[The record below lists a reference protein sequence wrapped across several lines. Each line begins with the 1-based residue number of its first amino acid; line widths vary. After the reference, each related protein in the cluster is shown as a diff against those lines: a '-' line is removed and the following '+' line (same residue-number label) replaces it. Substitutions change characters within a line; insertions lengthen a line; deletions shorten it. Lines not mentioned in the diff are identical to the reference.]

1 MELSRSN
8 FKNFLHFLVF
18 QETETPKK
26 IPYISGNENP
36 KKASYISRNGTFQCA
51 PKIYLIFSQKKAF
64 HIFWETKIP
73 KKFVIFQETELS
85 YISGNRTFLHF
96 GKGNFLIFQEVTF
109 RAQIV

>member
-36 KKASYISRNGTFQCA
+36 KKASYISRNGTFQCT
-51 PKIYLIFSQKKAF
+51 PGIYLIFSQKKAF

-85 YISGNRTFLHF
+85 YISG
-96 GKGNFLIFQEVTF
+96 KGTSLYF
-109 RAQIV
+109 RK